1 MPCSDQLFHDRK
13 HTISYIQDP
22 ATREMTKKMNDKINS
37 LTAML
42 CSLCQ
47 QVEQINAPLITGNID
62 LQNWW
67 EAHKA
72 HDKAHDKPKLD

>member
-1 MPCSDQLFHDRK
+1 MPCYDPEANQRK

-22 ATREMTKKMNDKINS
+22 STRKTMKEMNNKINS

-47 QVEQINAPLITGNID
+47 QVEQCNAALITESPD

-67 EAHKA
+67 EAHKL
-72 HDKAHDKPKLD
+72 HDKQTEV